1 MPPASWE
8 IYAPYVTG
16 TIVSFEY
23 DVPTVEEFA
32 RRIQDTTARFP
43 YLVWEE
49 DGALLGYAY
58 AHPYAA
64 RPAYQWSAELTVY
77 LRQGAARQG
86 LGSRLYGALFDLL
99 RLQGVRTV
107 YGCVTA
113 GERPQRGVPPGAG
126 LPGGRRF
133 SQVGYKHA
141 AGWTCSGWKSPS
153 PPPGAPAPGALPQVE
168 KRPPPRCSAA
178 GGKLAPNLPYTP
190 GFARLSH
197 RIDGS
202 KKSIQAFAW
211 MLFLV

>member
-1 MPPASWE
+1 MLRFATPQDAPGLLE

-23 DVPTVEEFA
+23 DVPTLEEFA

-77 LRQGAARQG
+77 LRQGAAHRG

-113 GERPQRGVPPGAG
+113 ENAPSVAFHQAFGRPGA
-126 LPGGRRF
+126 LPRWAI
-133 SQVGYKHA
+133 STA

-153 PPPGAPAPGALPQVE
+153 PPPGSPSPWCPSPRWK

-178 GGKLAPNLPYTP
+178 GGKLAPNTAIYA
-190 GFARLSH
+190 GFCP
-197 RIDGS
+197 
-202 KKSIQAFAW
+202 AFP
-211 MLFLV
+211 

>member
-1 MPPASWE
+1 MIRFAAAKDAAELLE

-16 TIVSFEY
+16 TTVSFEY
-23 DVPTVEEFA
+23 EVPAVEEFRRRVEETSA
-32 RRIQDTTARFP
+32 RYP

-113 GERPQRGVPPGAG
+113 ENAPSVAFHQALGFREAG
-126 LPGGRRF
+126 RF
-133 SQVGYKHA
+133 AQVGYKH
-141 AGWTCSGWKSPS
+141 GRWLDVLWLEKPI
-153 PPPGAPAPGALPQVE
+153 APAGEPQPLVPFPQVSQE
-168 KRPPPRCSAA
+168 AAAQVLRRWGEARP
-178 GGKLAPNLPYTP
+178 
-190 GFARLSH
+190 
-197 RIDGS
+197 
-202 KKSIQAFAW
+202 
-211 MLFLV
+211 